1 MALLPAGAAPG
12 MLILKSE
19 AEGKNMPIVIE
30 LIKAVM
36 KNYSY

>member
-1 MALLPAGAAPG
+1 MALLPACVASG
-12 MLILKSE
+12 MLNLKSE
-19 AEGKNMPIVIE
+19 AEGKNMLVVIE